1 MSLTQCPACGVPVS
15 KAAAA
20 CPACGHPLQSKSSG
34 CGLVIALSLGGVAF
48 LMLLGTC
55 SRSGGSAPSSA
66 PAVASE
72 VEAQVASIVPPTPEE
87 IAAAREANAAE
98 AARIRA
104 AKPAQWVYEEAK
116 DAMSDGVNRTA
127 AVRSE
132 NSFELDFPYQ
142 GSQRGALII
151 RQHPRWGVDVMV
163 SIPKGQLLCRYND
176 CTVDVRF
183 DDGRVRS
190 WQMNE
195 PESHDSTMLFFQNPR
210 GFIEQMRGS
219 ERVRVQIKLFQNAPV
234 TLDFT
239 VKGFDN
245 ERWRN
250 GQQSVEP
257 SQNSPV
263 PSEGRS

>member
-20 CPACGHPLQSKSSG
+20 CPACGHPLKAKSSG
-34 CGLVIALSLGGVAF
+34 CGLLIALSLGGVAF

-55 SRSGGSAPSSA
+55 SRSGNSNPASPPEVASAAAA
-66 PAVASE
+66 PAA
-72 VEAQVASIVPPTPEE
+72 AIVPPTPEQ

-98 AARIRA
+98 AERIRQ
-104 AKPAQWVYEEAK
+104 AKPPQWVYEEDR
-116 DAMSDGVNRTA
+116 DAMSDGINRTA
-127 AVRSE
+127 IVRSE

-151 RQHPRWGVDVMV
+151 RQHPRWGVDAMV

-195 PESHDSTMLFFQNPR
+195 PESNDSTMLFFQNPR
-210 GFIEQMRGS
+210 GFIEQMRGAQ
-219 ERVRVQIKLFQNAPV
+219 RARVQIKLFQNPPV

-245 ERWRN
+245 DRWRN
-250 GQQSVEP
+250 GPQAAKPEANLPTP
-257 SQNSPV
+257 SD
-263 PSEGRS
+263 GRS